1 MSHAP
6 STPAPRALRA
16 HAIATLALGGAVAA
30 LPPRGTAAQAG
41 GATFTYRV
49 QSTASA
55 RAAADAKRPGGT
67 PAPDML
73 ATVRMAGPNA
83 RIDFREG
90 GLPMTTSGGYMLV
103 RGADRQFVIVNVKD
117 RQAMLLGADGLGA
130 GLGALTN
137 NALVKMTMRDPR
149 FSFEEL
155 GPGERILGM
164 PTRRVRVHDA
174 STMEMRVLGRTNRST
189 SSTVT
194 ETWIAARPAGLDAA
208 AVQGWSRAFGAGLRR
223 TNAELAAQMADY
235 ERKYGDGIALRSVG
249 VTESTDDKGRA
260 RTDTVRM
267 EVTDLT
273 RGRLDPALF
282 DVPAGYET
290 VDMGQMVAAV
300 DSARR
305 ARGDTG
311 SLGDAMKKAANESIK
326 ENATESVKGAIGG
339 MFRRRRP

>member
-1 MSHAP
+1 MSHA
-6 STPAPRALRA
+6 SFTPAARGLLARAVGA
-16 HAIATLALGGAVAA
+16 LALGAAAVA
-30 LPPRGTAAQAG
+30 PTRTAAQAG

-49 QSTASA
+49 QSSAAA
-55 RAAADAKRPGGT
+55 RAADGRRAGSAPS
-67 PAPDML
+67 PDML
-73 ATVRMAGPNA
+73 ATVRMAGGNV

-90 GLPMTTSGGYMLV
+90 GLPMTQNGGYLLL
-103 RGADRQFVIVNVKD
+103 RGAEQQFIIVNARD
-117 RQAMLLGADGLGA
+117 RQAMVMGADGMGA

-149 FSFEEL
+149 FSYEDL
-155 GPGERILGM
+155 GAGERILGL
-164 PTRRVRVHDA
+164 PTRHVRVRNA
-174 STMEMRVLGRTNRST
+174 STVEVRVFGRTDRSSE
-189 SSTVT
+189 SSVT

-208 AVQGWSRAFGAGLRR
+208 AVQGWSHAFGAGLRR

-235 ERKYGDGIALRSVG
+235 ERQYGDGIALRSVG
-249 VTESTDDKGRA
+249 VSQSTDGKGVA

-273 RGRLDPALF
+273 RGRIDPAVF
-282 DVPAGYET
+282 AVPAGYQT
-290 VDMGQMVAAV
+290 VDLGQVATAI

-326 ENATESVKGAIGG
+326 DNATASVKGAIGG